1 LGDLTCRPENTAHCY
16 VTCRAAIEV
25 AAFQMIDGHKIPG
38 VTIRV
43 HLGFLAKGDD
53 VPIAVVVDV
62 RASVSVQLGVIAV
75 LAGDDDPIGPLSVH
89 AAQSR
94 ARYRAVH
101 SSVTRP

>member
-38 VTIRV
+38 VAIRV

-75 LAGDDDPIGPLSVH
+75 LAGDDVPIGPRDAVLSVH
-89 AAQSR
+89 QLRVGRGIELCTAL
-94 ARYRAVH
+94 
-101 SSVTRP
+101 